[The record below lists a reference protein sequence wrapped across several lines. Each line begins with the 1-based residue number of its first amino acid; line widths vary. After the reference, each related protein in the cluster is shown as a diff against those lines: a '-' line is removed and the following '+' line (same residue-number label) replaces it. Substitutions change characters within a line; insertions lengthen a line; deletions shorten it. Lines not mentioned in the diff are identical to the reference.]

1 MRLLALCPI
10 FLTVSCGSSAH
21 DLFPLAEGNVWNYVV
36 NHDGETAY
44 QELRV
49 VGRTA
54 VGPHKGWLLE
64 SDMGDSRLAW
74 DGERLLA
81 GEMAGVRYSPPIPI
95 YAPDGERW
103 SGVVRTAGTQQEA
116 TATIATSNVEL
127 NAAGALH
134 QTVKCVLTLD
144 SEDGPVRLTTW
155 FFEGLGIMKQEQHSG
170 PRLTRNRKIEFV
182 SGP

>member
-1 MRLLALCPI
+1 MKRLALCPI
-10 FLTVSCGSSAH
+10 LLIVGCGSNTQ
-21 DLFPLAEGNVWNYVV
+21 DFFPLAEGNVWNYVV
-36 NHDGETAY
+36 KHDGDTAY

-49 VGRTA
+49 VGRSA
-54 VGPHKGWLLE
+54 VGPHNGWLLE

-81 GEMAGVRYSPPIPI
+81 AEMAGVRYSPPIPI

-103 SGVVRTAGTQQEA
+103 SGVVRTAGTLHEA
-116 TATIATSNVEL
+116 TAAVATSNEKLDV
-127 NAAGALH
+127 AGRPH

-144 SEDGPVRLTTW
+144 SGDGPVQLTTW
-155 FFEGLGIMKQEQHSG
+155 FFEGLGILKQVQRSG
-170 PRLTRNRKIEFV
+170 PLLTRNRRIDFV